1 MNATTDKYI
10 IELIEKLISKTDIN
24 EVKWEATSRNNQFL
38 LKINSGA
45 FIIEKNRYIISPD
58 KPIISFKILNE
69 VGDILEHIEQ
79 KTPIHG
85 IQNIFDVEESKLNP
99 SQKEEIDKLLYEL
112 YTLAETNVQKPI
124 NDSIKKILNE
134 LDIFSNSK

>member
-45 FIIEKNRYIISPD
+45 FIIEKNTYPASRD
-58 KPIISFKILNE
+58 KPLISFKILDE
-69 VGDILEHIEQ
+69 IGDEIERIEQ
-79 KTPIHG
+79 TLP
-85 IQNIFDVEESKLNP
+85 
-99 SQKEEIDKLLYEL
+99 LLYDLKKDSQTTKEL
-112 YTLAETNVQKPI
+112 DNLINKLYVKAEANVHKPI
-124 NDSIKKILNE
+124 NDSLKKILNE
-134 LDIFSNSK
+134 LDIFSNSKK